1 MRLPALILVLS
12 AALGAARA
20 GHAGDPASASQKAV
34 CVAAYG
40 DGQKARDEGKL
51 RAAKAAFEVCAADAC
66 PDVTKKDCTI
76 WHGEVEAAL
85 PSLSFVVKD
94 AAGADVNALT
104 VTMDG
109 EALATRL
116 DGKAIPVDPGTHT
129 FRFEKAGEAPVV
141 REVLVRE
148 GEKARKVEVVIGAVA
163 GPTPGAGAGS
173 GGISPATW
181 VLAGVGGAGLVV
193 FGVLGGLGLSAKS
206 DAEATCMPHCSD
218 AVVDP
223 IRAKFIG
230 ADVALSIGLASLAA
244 GLTVGLVTG
253 LDHEP
258 SAGGGTPT
266 NPGPTA
272 MFWGVWARG
281 DGAGVRVGAMFR

>member
-1 MRLPALILVLS
+1 MIATQAVVLPVNGQARGKEEK
-12 AALGAARA
+12 AA
-20 GHAGDPASASQKAV
+20 

-51 RAAKAAFEVCAADAC
+51 RAAKAAFEVCAAEAC
-66 PDVTKKDCTI
+66 PEVTKKDCTV
-76 WHGEVEAAL
+76 WYGEVEAAL
-85 PSLSFVVKD
+85 PSLSFAAKD
-94 AAGADVNALT
+94 GAGGDLT
-104 VTMDG
+104 EVSVTMDG

-141 REVLVRE
+141 RELLVRE
-148 GEKARKVEVVIGAVA
+148 GEKARKLEVVIGAVV
-163 GPTPGAGAGS
+163 GPAKGADTGS

-230 ADVALSIGLASLAA
+230 ADVALSVGLASLAA

-253 LDHEP
+253 LDGGGSAQP
-258 SAGGGTPT
+258 ATALFWGASASAGGG
-266 NPGPTA
+266 
-272 MFWGVWARG
+272 
-281 DGAGVRVGAMFR
+281 GVRIGALF